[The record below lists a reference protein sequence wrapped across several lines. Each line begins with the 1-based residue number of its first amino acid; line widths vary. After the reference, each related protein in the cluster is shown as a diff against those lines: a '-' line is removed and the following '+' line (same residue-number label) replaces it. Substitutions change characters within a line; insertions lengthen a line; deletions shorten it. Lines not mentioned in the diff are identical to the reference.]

1 MSTTRRYVGD
11 QRDAAARQT
20 RARILDAAEHELVQH
35 GYHAMTIASLARA
48 AGVSPQT
55 IYNSVG
61 GKAAVVKALYDVR
74 LAGDDEPVPMGQRP
88 ELVRIL
94 DQPDAAATLRAYIAL
109 GRGMYS
115 RIGPI
120 LGALLADG
128 PGADAELKAFMDTI
142 ETERRIGNTSIVS
155 HLDTRFGLP
164 PQLSAEGAVDI
175 LWVATSFDL
184 ADRLVR
190 RCGWSLDAYE
200 LWVAEVVVASLART
214 TGIDSDAH
222 R

>member
-1 MSTTRRYVGD
+1 MSSPRRYISD

-20 RARILDAAEHELVQH
+20 RARILDAAEHELIRH

-74 LAGDDEPVPMGQRP
+74 LAGDDEPVPIGEPP
-88 ELVRIL
+88 ELLRVL
-94 DQPDAAATLRAYIAL
+94 DQPEVAATLRGYIAL

-120 LGALLADG
+120 LGALLVDG
-128 PGADAELKAFMDTI
+128 PGADADLKAFMDTI
-142 ETERRIGNTSIVS
+142 ETERRVGNTSIVE
-155 HLDTRFGLP
+155 HIDAKFGLP
-164 PQLSAEGAVDI
+164 AQLSAEGAVDI
-175 LWVATSFDL
+175 LWVATSFRSTARSGGSYAA
-184 ADRLVR
+184 AD
-190 RCGWSLDAYE
+190 GAYDAYDKNGAWYDE
-200 LWVAEVVVASLART
+200 RHHQA
-214 TGIDSDAH
+214 
-222 R
+222 

>member
-1 MSTTRRYVGD
+1 MSTPRRYSSD

-20 RARILDAAEHELVQH
+20 RARILDAAEHELLRF

-48 AGVSPQT
+48 AEVSPQT

-74 LAGDDEPVPMGQRP
+74 LAGDDAPVPMGQRP
-88 ELVRIL
+88 ELLGVL
-94 DQPDAAATLRAYIAL
+94 DQPDAAATLRAYVAL
-109 GRGMYS
+109 GRDLYS
-115 RIGPI
+115 RVGPI

-128 PGADAELKAFMDTI
+128 PGADTELKVFVNTI
-142 ETERRIGNTSIVS
+142 ESERRSGNTSIVV
-155 HLDTRFGLP
+155 HLDRRFGLP
-164 PQLSAEGAVDI
+164 SELSVDEAVDI
-175 LWVATSFDL
+175 LWVASSFDI

-200 LWVAEVVVASLART
+200 HWVAEVVISTLSP
-214 TGIDSDAH
+214 GH
-222 R
+222 

>member
-1 MSTTRRYVGD
+1 MSTPRRYISD

-20 RARILDAAEHELVQH
+20 RARILDAAEQELVRR
-35 GYHAMTIASLARA
+35 GYHATTVASLARA
-48 AGVSPQT
+48 ADVSPQT

-74 LAGDDEPVPMGQRP
+74 LAGDDEPVPIEERP
-88 ELVRIL
+88 ELLRIL
-94 DQPDAAATLRAYIAL
+94 GLPDAAATLRGYITL

-115 RIGPI
+115 RVGPI

-128 PGADAELKAFMDTI
+128 PGADTELKAFLDTI
-142 ETERRIGNTSIVS
+142 ETERRIGNASIVS

-164 PQLSAEGAVDI
+164 PQLSVEEAVDI

-200 LWVAEVVVASLART
+200 HWVAEVVIASLARAPEST
-214 TGIDSDAH
+214 AGRT
-222 R
+222 

>member
-1 MSTTRRYVGD
+1 MSSPRRYISD

-20 RARILDAAEHELVQH
+20 RSRILDAAEHELIRH

-74 LAGDDEPVPMGQRP
+74 LAGDDEPVPMGERP
-88 ELVRIL
+88 ELLRVL
-94 DQPDAAATLRAYIAL
+94 DQPNVEATLRGYIAL
-109 GRGMYS
+109 GRAMYS

-128 PGADAELKAFMDTI
+128 PGADADLKAFMDTI
-142 ETERRIGNTSIVS
+142 ETERRIGNTSIVE
-155 HLDTRFGLP
+155 HIDAKFGLP
-164 PQLSAEGAVDI
+164 AQLSAEGAVDI

-200 LWVAEVVVASLART
+200 QWVAEIVITSLTRE
-214 TGIDSDAH
+214 G
-222 R
+222 

>member
-1 MSTTRRYVGD
+1 MSSPRRYISD

-20 RARILDAAEHELVQH
+20 RSRILDAAEQELIRH

-74 LAGDDEPVPMGQRP
+74 LAGDDEPVPMGERP
-88 ELVRIL
+88 ELLRVL
-94 DQPDAAATLRAYIAL
+94 DQPNVAATLHGYIAL
-109 GRGMYS
+109 GRAMYS

-128 PGADAELKAFMDTI
+128 PGADADLKAFMDTI
-142 ETERRIGNTSIVS
+142 ETERRVGNTSIVE
-155 HLDTRFGLP
+155 HIDAKFGLP
-164 PQLSAEGAVDI
+164 AQLSAEGAVDI

-200 LWVAEVVVASLART
+200 QWVAEIVITSLTRE
-214 TGIDSDAH
+214 

>member
-1 MSTTRRYVGD
+1 MSSPRRYISD

-20 RARILDAAEHELVQH
+20 RARILDAAEHELIRH

-74 LAGDDEPVPMGQRP
+74 LAGDDEPVPIGEHP
-88 ELVRIL
+88 ELLRIL
-94 DQPDAAATLRAYIAL
+94 DQPEVAATLRGYIAL

-128 PGADAELKAFMDTI
+128 PGADADLKAFMDTI
-142 ETERRIGNTSIVS
+142 ETERRVGNTSIVE
-155 HLDTRFGLP
+155 HIDAKFGLP
-164 PQLSAEGAVDI
+164 AQLSAEGAVDI

-200 LWVAEVVVASLART
+200 QWVAEIVITSLTRE
-214 TGIDSDAH
+214 